1 MSQFET
7 IAKAVVEVL
16 TAALISAALFPYT
29 MKDVDLMAEVIYHEN
44 WYTDSKHEAAWLT
57 GCVVKNRMDRD
68 DKWLHLKGDK
78 TVYDVVY
85 AKGQYSTIKDFYT
98 VEIPKECRQMAIDI
112 LTKGTGDVP
121 KDVIF
126 QATFKQGKV
135 YKIING
141 EYFCYG

>member
-1 MSQFET
+1 MDIVSRLVASIITMSLLM
-7 IAKAVVEVL
+7 ANG
-16 TAALISAALFPYT
+16 YT
-29 MKDVDLMAEVIYHEN
+29 MQDVDLLSQVIYHEN
-44 WYTDSKHEAAWLT
+44 WHTDKDHEAAWLT
-57 GCVVKNRMDRD
+57 GVVVKNRIERD
-68 DKWLHLKGDK
+68 DDWLHLKGDK

-98 VEIPKECRQMAIDI
+98 VEIPKECRQMAIQI
-112 LTKGTGDVP
+112 LTSKSDVP

-126 QATFKQGKV
+126 QATFKQGKI

>member
-1 MSQFET
+1 MDIVNRLVIGIMTVSLLM
-7 IAKAVVEVL
+7 ANG
-16 TAALISAALFPYT
+16 YT
-29 MKDVDLMAEVIYHEN
+29 MQDVDLLSQVIYHEN
-44 WYTDSKHEAAWLT
+44 WYTDKDHEAAWLT
-57 GCVVKNRMDRD
+57 GIVVKNRIERD
-68 DKWLHLKGDK
+68 DDWLHLKGDK

-98 VEIPKECRQMAIDI
+98 VEIPNECRQMAIQI
-112 LTKGTGDVP
+112 LTSKSDVP

-126 QATFKQGKV
+126 QATFKQGKI

>member
-1 MSQFET
+1 MEIVNRLVIGIMTVSLLM
-7 IAKAVVEVL
+7 ANG
-16 TAALISAALFPYT
+16 YT
-29 MKDVDLMAEVIYHEN
+29 MQDVDLLSQVIYHEN
-44 WYTDSKHEAAWLT
+44 WYTDKNHEAAWLT
-57 GCVVKNRMDRD
+57 GIVVKNRIERD
-68 DKWLHLKGDK
+68 DAWLHLKGDK

-98 VEIPKECRQMAIDI
+98 VEIPDECRLMAIQI
-112 LTKGTGDVP
+112 LTSKSDVP

-126 QATFKQGKV
+126 QATFKQGKI